1 MKISRI
7 IEAAIRSE
15 PDAVGFAF
23 SVGERFLMTL
33 TFRTAE
39 EAAVARRAI
48 AKLLTDAAEMSGSEP
63 ALKTVSGDG

>member
-7 IEAAIRSE
+7 TEAAIRSE
-15 PDAVGFAF
+15 PNAAGFAF
-23 SVGERFLMTL
+23 SVGERFAMTL

-48 AKLLTDAAEMSGSEP
+48 SKLLNDAAEISKQRNQSPPG
-63 ALKTVSGDG
+63 KR